1 MSIKLYQNSLNQVD
15 KDIANLEKKLAYYAK
30 SEAEKTKR
38 INSIEKSITKNT
50 SVSSLNSKLK
60 QISSLRNELSRI
72 VTQKAD
78 INKKI
83 AEKRSKRNDLSI
95 KIQKEQEKQDKKEFE
110 TRKLVEETYK
120 KQIADL
126 TQAINSEVSRVKN
139 SSNLSVYEN
148 NSNEKY
154 DVFISHAN
162 EDKENFV
169 NEFAEVLNNLGLK
182 IWYDENNVKWGDS
195 IRTSIDIGLKQC
207 RFGVVILSRHYLSKY
222 WTNYELEGLFQ
233 RESTD
238 TKRILPIWHNITK
251 KEIQDF
257 SPVLAGKRAMNTAI
271 MTPEEIGQELL
282 ELENSTNVN

>member
-30 SEAEKTKR
+30 SEAEKTKK

-110 TRKLVEETYK
+110 TRKLVEETYR

-282 ELENSTNVN
+282 ELVNSTNVN

>member
-257 SPVLAGKRAMNTAI
+257 SPVLAGKSAMNTAI

-282 ELENSTNVN
+282 ELVNSTNVN

>member
-95 KIQKEQEKQDKKEFE
+95 KIQK
-110 TRKLVEETYK
+110 
-120 KQIADL
+120 
-126 TQAINSEVSRVKN
+126 
-139 SSNLSVYEN
+139 
-148 NSNEKY
+148 
-154 DVFISHAN
+154 
-162 EDKENFV
+162 
-169 NEFAEVLNNLGLK
+169 
-182 IWYDENNVKWGDS
+182 
-195 IRTSIDIGLKQC
+195 
-207 RFGVVILSRHYLSKY
+207 
-222 WTNYELEGLFQ
+222 
-233 RESTD
+233 
-238 TKRILPIWHNITK
+238 
-251 KEIQDF
+251 
-257 SPVLAGKRAMNTAI
+257 
-271 MTPEEIGQELL
+271 
-282 ELENSTNVN
+282 

>member
-38 INSIEKSITKNT
+38 ISSIEKSITKNT

-282 ELENSTNVN
+282 ELVNSTNVN

>member
-282 ELENSTNVN
+282 ELVNSTNVN

>member
-30 SEAEKTKR
+30 SEAEKTKK

-72 VTQKAD
+72 VMQKAD

-282 ELENSTNVN
+282 ELVNSTNVN

>member
-38 INSIEKSITKNT
+38 ISSIEKSITKNT

-60 QISSLRNELSRI
+60 QIGSLRNELSRI

-83 AEKRSKRNDLSI
+83 AEKRSKHNDLSI

-110 TRKLVEETYK
+110 TRKRVEETYK

-126 TQAINSEVSRVKN
+126 TQVFNSEVSRVKS

-282 ELENSTNVN
+282 ELVNSTNVN

>member
-30 SEAEKTKR
+30 SEAEKTKK

-282 ELENSTNVN
+282 ELVNSTNVN